1 MVVMGVCGVTVCVC
15 VREGGG
21 GTGLPNLFSKLAYL
35 SLPFLIM
42 DINRFMF

>member
-1 MVVMGVCGVTVCVC
+1 MVVVVVV
-15 VREGGG
+15 VVVVGGG